1 MEFYKRVLKLHH
13 FRNLGKNSPT
23 ELLLN
28 SSFEKHGELVILVGE
43 NNVGKS
49 NILEALKAFNDT
61 DIKLCNENDYFKAHE
76 SENAVLSLE
85 EETSRNNETI
95 DFSCV
100 DLKIRYKEVSKGLKE
115 LSKTLISYPF
125 SVFIGGFINLI
136 MSYGVLDSFL
146 KFYKEK
152 LELGA
157 FATRQADNLLFK
169 KLIKHLSGNNQ
180 LVKNFCQC
188 IREIIEYN
196 APNKEYKPN
205 QFFIIGKGKQN
216 QLAEIYSRFKKLSAS
231 EVKPQDMGD
240 ILKKL
245 KSLDEIFK
253 TTGFNE
259 KFTPETEVKDI
270 IKEIDEKYP
279 INQNFKKQFR
289 TFRSNIISIKKKIKN
304 SLKDLN
310 KTRKDFERKKE
321 SLIQEIED
329 YCKNQ
334 KTLEFNYD
342 VLLDNIQQICKEC
355 AVIHAIND
363 ESKDVKY
370 MICQFYLEKMEL
382 LSNSKIRR
390 YQYDDLLESAR
401 ISLWEDIKS
410 LDEKS
415 GVHLFPKNIDEIKQK
430 FEANKEKFQQSKNYS
445 EFAEYCRK
453 CNPYTAFQGL
463 RNRVNFPLKDHSLD
477 KFVPTMKEYKEL
489 KITDNDLKTAL
500 LTRLDYSS
508 PSEFES
514 DWFFRNSLFRKMDF
528 HPNTIWNTF
537 GNILNYKN
545 FDQKNLKHEQALEI
559 MFDKNNDL
567 EIYSI
572 NKLFNIPKKYL
583 QEINQESL
591 KEIKQSQYPF
601 NIEAKG
607 EYNNDVW
614 QLEFFND
621 KNSLLFKVNF
631 TEILENIV
639 EIMEYNMQL
648 KMDSSIAKEFNELLA
663 IAQDSYQLKIHVRH
677 NNKFYDYSK
686 KSTAYEIKLEIHDC
700 RKSHNQNEPIILN
713 QQSTGFQWAFNFMFG
728 FLYNVGSNFSFN
740 KNIIYVMDEPATPL
754 SVPAKKEFRKF
765 LKEYA
770 HKNHVTF
777 VLATHDPFLVDTDHL
792 DEIRI
797 IEKETKGSKIRNE
810 FDYFLDNVSKNSD
823 ALYQIKR
830 SLGVD
835 QHVFHNPQ
843 KHRIIFVEGT
853 TDYCYLSAFK
863 LYFNEREF
871 KNNPIPFT
879 FLPISGLKNNPNDMK
894 ETIQKL
900 CELDNSPIVL
910 IDDDRKCDFDQKA
923 TSERFKKANEE
934 MHNPITI
941 LQLSSCDNRFKQI
954 EDCFST
960 NDKEEYAK
968 NKCKELSMAFK
979 TRLLYGE
986 QNSGEDAISEETKN
1000 NFLCLFEWI
1009 KKECNNPTIKKEYV
1023 KFDYNTLQTLF
1034 GERILMFKKMCLS
1047 LLMVSGVYV
1056 GAKDLDFKLDYRATG
1071 GKLMGKMTNSSLLSI
1086 TSMNNEPVVIKN
1098 LIVNRGNSCEAT
1110 KKVEPKLG
1118 DKFKKEK
1125 LFDHELKYSQQ
1136 IFYRLDCKPNQ
1147 LLEVKIITD
1156 KGEYYHKFSQ

>member
-1 MEFYKRVLKLHH
+1 MKLHKRVLKLHQ
-13 FRNLGKNSPT
+13 FRNLGKNLPT

-61 DIKLCNENDYFKAHE
+61 DIKLCNKNDYFKSHE
-76 SENAVLSLE
+76 FEDTVLSLE
-85 EETSRNNETI
+85 EETIRNNETI

-152 LELGA
+152 LKLSA
-157 FATRQADNLLFK
+157 FSTKQNHNLLFK
-169 KLIKHLSGNNQ
+169 ELVKHLSGSSE
-180 LVKNFCQC
+180 LIKNFCQC
-188 IREIIEYN
+188 VREIIECN
-196 APNKEYKPN
+196 TPNKNHKTN
-205 QFFIIGKGKQN
+205 QFFIIGKNRQN
-216 QLAEIYSRFKKLSAS
+216 QLAEIYSYFEKLSAS
-231 EVKPQDMGD
+231 EVKPQDMRD

-253 TTGFNE
+253 TTDFNK
-259 KFTPETEVKDI
+259 KFTPKTEVKDI

-279 INQNFKKQFR
+279 INENFKKQFEE
-289 TFRSNIISIKKKIKN
+289 FESNIKN
-304 SLKDLN
+304 LDEMK
-310 KTRKDFERKKE
+310 KDFERKKE

-355 AVIHAIND
+355 AVSHAIND
-363 ESKDVKY
+363 ESKDMKY
-370 MICQFYLEKMEL
+370 MMCQFYLKQ
-382 LSNSKIRR
+382 I
-390 YQYDDLLESAR
+390 DLLANSEIEQYRYSDFFESAR
-401 ISLWEDIKS
+401 KSLWESIKT

-415 GVHLFPKNIDEIKQK
+415 GVHLFPKIDEIKQK

-463 RNRVNFPLKDHSLD
+463 RNRVNFPLKNHSLD

-508 PSEFES
+508 PSEFNQS
-514 DWFFRNSLFRKMDF
+514 DWFFQNSLFRKMDF

-537 GNILNYKN
+537 GKILNYKN
-545 FDQKNLKHEQALEI
+545 FDQKDLKYEQALEI

-572 NKLFNIPKKYL
+572 YNKLFNIPKKYL

-591 KEIKQSQYPF
+591 KEIKQSKYPF

-607 EYNNDVW
+607 EYNNNVW

-621 KNSLLFKVNF
+621 KSSLLFKVNF
-631 TEILENIV
+631 TEILENIA
-639 EIMEYNMQL
+639 EIMEYNMQSRI
-648 KMDSSIAKEFNELLA
+648 DSLIAKEFNELLA
-663 IAQDSYQLKIHVRH
+663 IAQDDHQDNYQLKIRVRH
-677 NNKFYDYSK
+677 NNKFFREK
-686 KSTAYEIKLEIHDC
+686 CTAYKIKLEIYDC
-700 RKSHNQNEPIILN
+700 RKSDNQKPIILS

-740 KNIIYVMDEPATPL
+740 KNIIYVMDEPAAHL
-754 SVPAKKEFRKF
+754 SVPARKEFRKF

-770 HKNHVTF
+770 HKHNTTF

-797 IEKETKGSKIRNE
+797 VEKKEEGSAIENTFNYPLNNAGK
-810 FDYFLDNVSKNSD
+810 DSD
-823 ALYQIKR
+823 ALDKIKR
-830 SLGVD
+830 SFGVS
-835 QHVFHNPQ
+835 QNVFHNPQ

-871 KNNPIPFT
+871 KNDPIPFT
-879 FLPISGLKNNPNDMK
+879 FLPISGLKKEPNEMQK
-894 ETIQKL
+894 TIQKL
-900 CELDNSPIVL
+900 RKLDNNPIVL
-910 IDDDRKCDFDQKA
+910 IDDDRKDGSDPQKA
-923 TSERFKKANEE
+923 KSEQFKRANEE
-934 MHNPITI
+934 MPDPITI
-941 LQLSSCDNRFKQI
+941 LQLSSCDENFKQI
-954 EDCFST
+954 EDGFSA
-960 NDKEEYAK
+960 NDKEKYAK
-968 NKCKELSMAFK
+968 NKRMELAMAFK
-979 TRLLYGE
+979 TRLLYSE
-986 QNSGEDAISEETKN
+986 KDDVVSEETKK
-1000 NFLCLFEWI
+1000 NFLKLFEWI
-1009 KKECNNPTIKKEYV
+1009 KERV
-1023 KFDYNTLQTLF
+1023 KQ
-1034 GERILMFKKMCLS
+1034 
-1047 LLMVSGVYV
+1047 
-1056 GAKDLDFKLDYRATG
+1056 
-1071 GKLMGKMTNSSLLSI
+1071 
-1086 TSMNNEPVVIKN
+1086 
-1098 LIVNRGNSCEAT
+1098 
-1110 KKVEPKLG
+1110 
-1118 DKFKKEK
+1118 
-1125 LFDHELKYSQQ
+1125 
-1136 IFYRLDCKPNQ
+1136 PN
-1147 LLEVKIITD
+1147 D
-1156 KGEYYHKFSQ
+1156 